1 MRRFLQSPLRSQLN
15 KWRYYLNLTDQRY
28 SSRLYK
34 PLNPET
40 SQIRLLKIPQDQS
53 SGFELVTVSLD
64 DKPRYAALSY
74 LWGKPEHYG
83 KITIEGDTVKIPDNL
98 ASAFL
103 CILSD
108 EPFRSQSYC
117 QSQQV
122 QLMRRIFQLA
132 HVTFAWVGPKDY
144 SLAFET
150 IETLDKIT
158 NQNTTRKSIA
168 PNGLF
173 DSKWLR
179 GHSELCLNKELDL
192 PNNHL
197 SDPWFAVA
205 DFLQHQYWKRTWI
218 FQEVVL
224 ADQLVFISPGGS
236 NLAWSTLRGIGT
248 NFIASMR
255 DDMERPDFLSDTAW
269 DLISNRLSWGR
280 ISWLFL
286 AQARTKIPDPDGFK
300 GWIIS
305 TFAANLEATDH
316 RDYIY
321 GLLAV
326 SDIPVSPNYS
336 PENKA
341 SHVYTKYIAGWLKAA
356 RTQKTMHVHTPL
368 VFLSLAG
375 VGKFGKSDL
384 PSWVP
389 NYPNNMD
396 VSLPWCYE
404 ASDFKP
410 LAQGMPSSLPA
421 DVDTYPLVIEETQ
434 SLCAWGV
441 DMGSV
446 TLMTDYQRGTDD
458 AILASFMSL
467 ASSFTSRNSLYV
479 SGIPAAQAIIRLL
492 LINSSQY
499 TTRDLIDTAM
509 NLALLIAYFNQVPSD
524 TVQKTWGNDWD
535 RDILKLAFPTV
546 DVTQF
551 GINSN
556 ILSELSS
563 WDRQRRRD
571 ATFATVPLLY
581 LYQFFETSEG
591 YLGAVDYQVLEGDRL
606 CALAGY
612 NEAVILRPNANGSY
626 AFVGSTSVID
636 IDADHVLQAQKAQ
649 SKWLDLQ

>member
-1 MRRFLQSPLRSQLN
+1 MRRRKILN
-15 KWRYYLNLTDQRY
+15 NEQ
-28 SSRLYK
+28 
-34 PLNPET
+34 T
-40 SQIRLLKIPQDQS
+40 SKAQTRNQS

-64 DKPRYAALSY
+64 DKPKYAALSY

-117 QSQQV
+117 QYLWADAICIGQNDHEERSQQV

-132 HVTFAWVGPKDY
+132 HVTFAW
-144 SLAFET
+144 
-150 IETLDKIT
+150 IT
-158 NQNTTRKSIA
+158 DQNTTRKSIA

-173 DSKWLR
+173 DSEWLR
-179 GHSELCLNKELDL
+179 GHPELCLNKELDL

-205 DFLQHQYWKRTWI
+205 DFLQHQYWKRTWV

-255 DDMERPDFLSDTAW
+255 DDMERPDFL
-269 DLISNRLSWGR
+269 

-375 VGKFGKSDL
+375 VGKF
-384 PSWVP
+384 
-389 NYPNNMD
+389 
-396 VSLPWCYE
+396 
-404 ASDFKP
+404 
-410 LAQGMPSSLPA
+410 
-421 DVDTYPLVIEETQ
+421 
-434 SLCAWGV
+434 
-441 DMGSV
+441 
-446 TLMTDYQRGTDD
+446 
-458 AILASFMSL
+458 
-467 ASSFTSRNSLYV
+467 
-479 SGIPAAQAIIRLL
+479 
-492 LINSSQY
+492 
-499 TTRDLIDTAM
+499 DTAM

-524 TVQKTWGNDWD
+524 TVQKTWGSDWD

-551 GINSN
+551 GIHSN

-636 IDADHVLQAQKAQ
+636 IDADLVLQTQKAQ